1 MLIGFT
7 EVETRTVIVRLDA
20 FIDSKIGEGGYILW
34 VVEHGISKF
43 PNVVEN
49 CPKTSDEGGLEPAP
63 GLRDVTYV
71 VGDVCL
77 CHKMAPAIGNSPL
90 KEITPSDGGLIVVGL
105 L

>member
-7 EVETRTVIVRLDA
+7 EVETRTMIVCLDA
-20 FIDSKIGEGGYILW
+20 LIDSKIGEGGYIVW

-43 PNVVEN
+43 PNVVEY
-49 CPKTSDEGGLEPAP
+49 CPKTSDEGGLETAP

-71 VGDVCL
+71 MGNVCL

-90 KEITPSDGGLIVVGL
+90 KEITPSDGGLIVVSL